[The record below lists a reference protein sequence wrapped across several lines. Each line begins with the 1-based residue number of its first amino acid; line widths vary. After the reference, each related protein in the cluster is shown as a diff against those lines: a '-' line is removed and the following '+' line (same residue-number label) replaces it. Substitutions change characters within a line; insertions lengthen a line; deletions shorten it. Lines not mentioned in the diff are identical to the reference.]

1 LGIGDSG
8 MDKVTSLR
16 LHSILNIPNPY
27 NPNNPYNFVN
37 HSAIRFNSKYD
48 KQPGRGIEDIIFRNI
63 IYNGVGENPSLL
75 KGFDKERSVKNIIF
89 DNVIINGMK
98 MKNIDDF
105 ITNEYIKNIT
115 VK

>member
-1 LGIGDSG
+1 MISNPAGEL
-8 MDKVTSLR
+8 K
-16 LHSILNIPNPY
+16 IL
-27 NPNNPYNFVN
+27 F
-37 HSAIRFNSKYD
+37 
-48 KQPGRGIEDIIFRNI
+48 FRNI

>member
-1 LGIGDSG
+1 
-8 MDKVTSLR
+8 
-16 LHSILNIPNPY
+16 
-27 NPNNPYNFVN
+27 
-37 HSAIRFNSKYD
+37 
-48 KQPGRGIEDIIFRNI
+48 
-63 IYNGVGENPSLL
+63 L

>member
-1 LGIGDSG
+1 MISNPAGEL
-8 MDKVTSLR
+8 K
-16 LHSILNIPNPY
+16 IL
-27 NPNNPYNFVN
+27 F
-37 HSAIRFNSKYD
+37 F
-48 KQPGRGIEDIIFRNI
+48 GNI

-105 ITNEYIKNIT
+105 YHE
-115 VK
+115 